1 MEAVKILEDVKQVNW
16 KYDEEADILYLSL
29 GEPKKAEG
37 IDVVQGVIVRYD
49 EERKD
54 VVGLTILGM
63 RTRLLESL
71 S

>member
-37 IDVVQGVIVRYD
+37 IDVGQGVIVRYD